1 MLATPDYPVSGKAP
15 GDNSTLPAAACSPSK
30 EFLRPRMRTRTR
42 TGCWTCRDAGYKCD
56 EQKPFCGRCLR
67 LKIPCQGYG
76 IRCRWRA
83 VRPQVSTSQHRPV
96 AVDSSP
102 SPSLGSGPSLLPI
115 DTLSKRDSRLLH
127 YWTANLSGLLSA
139 SGGPSESNPF
149 VVHLGAMLLAPGAL
163 QSVVLSMAA
172 THLARLTDDTSL
184 QVVADRHQQA
194 ALNRLRTLVGDPV
207 QSRSQATLAA
217 VLMMLVSTRLFADEE
232 DTTPCLVNHLQG
244 ASAMIGQRL
253 NGHAPAPLT
262 PTERFLLSLFSY
274 HDILSSVSRG
284 ARPLWE
290 STSEFSAV
298 EDIACTHRITAVLH
312 LVARI
317 SQLQQLK
324 TADANQPGCS
334 FHVTAAA
341 IEISLQGLGPLSS
354 GDTRDNSWER
364 AIESTV
370 QAYRHAAFIYL
381 YRVWFDVGAPSPTT
395 LEHVEQC
402 LSALEE
408 VPATSPLVSAHGW
421 PLFTAGCESILP
433 SQRDLVRARF
443 DQMYATRHFPSLRR
457 IKGDMEEVWARKD
470 AEQRIAGLD
479 GMAKVDC
486 IQVILRRR
494 GREVNFT

>member
-1 MLATPDYPVSGKAP
+1 
-15 GDNSTLPAAACSPSK
+15 
-30 EFLRPRMRTRTR
+30 MRTRTR
-42 TGCWTCRDAGYKCD
+42 TGCWTCREAGYKCD
-56 EQKPFCGRCLR
+56 EQKPFCGRCMR
-67 LKIPCQGYG
+67 LKIRCQGYG
-76 IRCRWRA
+76 IRCRWRS
-83 VRPQVSTSQHRPV
+83 VRPQGSTSQHRPV
-96 AVDSSP
+96 AVDYSR
-102 SPSLGSGPSLLPI
+102 SPSLGSRSACLPI
-115 DTLSKRDSRLLH
+115 NPLSSRDSRLLH

-139 SGGPSESNPF
+139 SGAPSENNPF
-149 VVHLGAMLLAPGAL
+149 VVHLGAMLLEPGSL
-163 QSVVLSMAA
+163 QSVVLSMSAS
-172 THLARLTDDTSL
+172 HLACLTNDSSL
-184 QVVADRHQQA
+184 QVVANRHQQT
-194 ALNRLRTLVGDPV
+194 ALNRLRTLVGDPI

-232 DTTPCLVNHLQG
+232 DTTHCVANHLQG
-244 ASAMIGQRL
+244 ASAMITQCF
-253 NGHAPAPLT
+253 NGHARAPLT
-262 PTERFLLSLFSY
+262 STERFLLSVFCY

-284 ARPLWE
+284 ASPLWE

-298 EDIACTHRITAVLH
+298 EDIAHTRRITAVLH

-324 TADANQPGCS
+324 IADANLPGCS

-354 GDTRDNSWER
+354 GDSRDSSWER
-364 AIESTV
+364 EIESTV

-408 VPATSPLVSAHGW
+408 VPDTSPLASAHGW

-443 DQMYATRHFPSLRR
+443 DQMYATRRFPSLRR
-457 IKGDMEEVWARKD
+457 IKGDMEEVWTRKD
-470 AEQRIAGLD
+470 AEQRVAGLD
-479 GMAKVDC
+479 GMSKVDC
-486 IQVILRRR
+486 IQVILHRR